1 MTQADH
7 WSWTL
12 LRAGAFRLDGGSMFG
27 IVPKALWS
35 KAVEPDSRNRIPL
48 QTNCVLL
55 ERGDQRALIETGSG
69 SKWSKK
75 QRDIYC
81 MEERSIQD
89 ALAEIDVDPHSID
102 HVILT
107 HLHFDHAG
115 GLTHCDG
122 EGEPVS
128 TFPNARIH
136 VQRQEWDD
144 ALNNRSTMRGTYL
157 QTHLEPVS
165 EQIECHEGVAE
176 VLPGITVRPMPGH
189 TWGQQAIQFSDG
201 LGTVC
206 FPGDVMPTRN
216 HEGLAYSMG
225 YDMLPYTNM
234 ESKRDLLEH
243 AVNEHWRLVL
253 GHEPG
258 DPIWQPAS
266 KEED

>member
-1 MTQADH
+1 
-7 WSWTL
+7 
-12 LRAGAFRLDGGSMFG
+12 MFG

-35 KAVEPDSRNRIPL
+35 KIAEPDSSNRIQL
-48 QTNCVLL
+48 QTNCLLL
-55 ERGDQRALIETGSG
+55 ERDGQRVLIETGSG

-75 QRDIYC
+75 QRDIYH
-81 MEERSIQD
+81 MEDRSILD

-115 GLTHCDG
+115 GLTHCIEEND
-122 EGEPVS
+122 PVS
-128 TFPNARIH
+128 TFANARIH
-136 VQRQEWDD
+136 VQQQELDD

-157 QTHLEPVS
+157 RTHLDPVRK
-165 EQIECHEGVAE
+165 QFTCHDGEVD
-176 VLPGITVRPMPGH
+176 VLPGITVHPMPGH
-189 TWGQQAIQFSDG
+189 TWGQQAIQFSDEI
-201 LGTVC
+201 GTVC

-234 ESKRDLLEH
+234 ESKRKLLEQ
-243 AVNEHWRLVL
+243 AGREHWRIVL

-258 DPIWQPAS
+258 DPILHPQS
-266 KEED
+266 